1 MNHEAC
7 VIIFVRTPEKGTVK
21 TRLSAVLDEYAILE
35 LYRRFVLDLLRT
47 LSQGAFDV
55 HICFYP
61 AAAGKSIRRWLGGRY
76 VYTAQKGDDLGE
88 RLKAAFLKAFADGF
102 RKVVIIGSDSP
113 DLPGELLKEA
123 LDSLDKEDAVI
134 GPALDGGYYLIGF
147 RAGRLLQEVFVGIEW
162 GTPTVYT
169 STMGVFKEHCYD
181 VHVLP
186 GWRDIDTY
194 EDIRAFMRE
203 HHETPSGH
211 LLTLD
216 YLRTHK
222 EIAP

>member
-1 MNHEAC
+1 MNREAC
-7 VIIFVRTPEKGTVK
+7 VIMFVRSPEKGAVK
-21 TRLSAVLDEYAILE
+21 TRLSAVLDEYAVLE
-35 LYRRFVLDLLRT
+35 LYRRFVLDLLHT
-47 LSQGAFDV
+47 LSRGAFDV
-55 HICFYP
+55 RICFYP
-61 AAAGKSIRRWLGGRY
+61 PDAGEAIRQWLGGRY
-76 VYTAQKGDDLGE
+76 VYLAQKGDDLGQ
-88 RLKAAFLKAFADGF
+88 RLEAAFLKAFGDGF

-113 DLPGELLKEA
+113 DLPGELLREA
-123 LDSLDKEDAVI
+123 LDCLDKEDAVI

-147 RAGRLLQEVFVGIEW
+147 RAGRLLQEIFVGIEW
-162 GTPTVYT
+162 GAPTVYA
-169 STMGVFKEHCYD
+169 STMGTFTEHCYD

-203 HHETPSGH
+203 HHETPSGQ

-222 EIAP
+222 ETVL

>member
-1 MNHEAC
+1 M
-7 VIIFVRTPEKGTVK
+7 FVRSPEKGTVK
-21 TRLSAVLDEYAILE
+21 TRLSSVIDEYAVLE

-47 LSQGAFDV
+47 LSRGAFDV
-55 HICFYP
+55 QICFYP
-61 AAAGKSIRRWLGGRY
+61 PDAGKSILRWLGGRY
-76 VYTAQKGDDLGE
+76 AYMAQKGDDLGE
-88 RLKAAFLKAFADGF
+88 RLEAAFLKAFADGF

-134 GPALDGGYYLIGF
+134 GPALDGGYYVIGF
-147 RAGRLLQEVFVGIEW
+147 RAGRVLQEVFVGIEW
-162 GTPTVYT
+162 GTATVYT
-169 STMGVFKEHCYD
+169 STMEVFMEHGYN

-186 GWRDIDTY
+186 GWRDIDTC
-194 EDIRAFMRE
+194 EDIRAFIRE
-203 HHETPSGH
+203 HHETPSGD

-216 YLRTHK
+216 YLRAHK